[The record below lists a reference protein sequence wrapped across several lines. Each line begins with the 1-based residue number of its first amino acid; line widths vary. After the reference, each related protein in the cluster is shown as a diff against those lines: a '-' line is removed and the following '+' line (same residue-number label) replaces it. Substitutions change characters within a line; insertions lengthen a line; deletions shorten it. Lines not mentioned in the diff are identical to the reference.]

1 MSATHLY
8 AAVLLIGIATMAVW
22 LVRRDKDR
30 SRLQKRLHA
39 ERAHNSPRAAADAAS
54 LIRRTAEADLSKNV
68 LKKTTDFY
76 LSADPETV
84 ARIRMQL
91 IRAGFPDPRAT
102 GFFFLARGATG
113 ITCLIAVFL
122 GFRFL
127 SPETPTTGLIA
138 YSVAVGVL
146 GYFLPNFYL
155 SSRIAK
161 RVEQYREGFPD
172 FMDLMIVCADAG
184 MSMEA
189 AIDRVSREIAVS
201 YPALAENL
209 QVLSIELRAGRP
221 LEDALRSLSERL
233 GLDEARSFAVLLQQ
247 SRKLGTS
254 LAQTLRIFSE
264 DMRHKRMSKAEEK
277 AHALPAKM
285 SIPVTMCILPVVML
299 VATIPVIVRL
309 VTGNFG

>member
-1 MSATHLY
+1 MSATLLY
-8 AAVLLIGIATMAVW
+8 AAILLTGGVAAAVA
-22 LVRRDKDR
+22 LILR
-30 SRLQKRLHA
+30 SKAQNQARKRLRIENTHT
-39 ERAHNSPRAAADAAS
+39 PRRPPADATS
-54 LIRRTAEADLSKNV
+54 LIKRTAETDLSKNV

-102 GFFFLARGATG
+102 GFFFLARGAAG
-113 ITCLIAVFL
+113 IVCLIAVFL
-122 GFRFL
+122 GFRFF
-127 SPETPTTGLIA
+127 SPETPTTGLVA
-138 YSVAVGVL
+138 YSVAVGAL

-189 AIDRVSREIAVS
+189 AIDRVSREIAAS

-209 QVLSIELRAGRP
+209 QVLSIELRAGRA

-233 GLDEARSFAVLLQQ
+233 GLDEVRSFAVLLQQ

-309 VTGNFG
+309 ATGNFG